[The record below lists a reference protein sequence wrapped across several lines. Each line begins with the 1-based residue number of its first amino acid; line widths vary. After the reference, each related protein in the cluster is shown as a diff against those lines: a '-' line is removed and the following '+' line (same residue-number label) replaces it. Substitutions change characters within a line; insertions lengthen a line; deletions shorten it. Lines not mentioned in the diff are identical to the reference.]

1 MTQVNYLA
9 LVFMAGGHKF
19 LFPLIY
25 RAVYD
30 VRNRFTSVNIMFELQ
45 TTNKPPHIH
54 VIIPSF
60 RVEES

>member
-1 MTQVNYLA
+1 
-9 LVFMAGGHKF
+9 MAGGHKF

-30 VRNRFTSVNIMFELQ
+30 VRNRFTSVNVMFELQ
-45 TTNKPPHIH
+45 TTNKPHHIH
-54 VIIPSF
+54 VIVPSF